1 VTLATLDLQDRLD
14 LRVTLA
20 TLDQQ
25 DQQDQRAQMV
35 QMVQMVQMA
44 QTVQTVQG
52 LWLAERQ
59 VNFLQ
64 KLTAPTTTL
73 SGLTTTAQTQELL

>member
-1 VTLATLDLQDRLD
+1 V
-14 LRVTLA
+14 
-20 TLDQQ
+20 TLDQRDPQ
-25 DQQDQRAQMV
+25 AQQARRVQLDQQV
-35 QMVQMVQMA
+35 QMVQTA

-52 LWLAERQ
+52 LSLAEQQ
-59 VNFLQ
+59 VNFSQ